1 MNAARPFEL
10 YRRQTAAPR
19 IYGAM
24 NGVMTRRS
32 KFRNTRL
39 RNRII
44 RARHTEFAAHTF
56 YLPGDYEHPFNETA
70 IEKPSR
76 DWLKNLAGRM
86 IAAGRPTM
94 RKARIGVRR
103 LRKAPIEG
111 KHKS

>member
-1 MNAARPFEL
+1 MGHERCHDKTIKISQHPVKKPNHSGKAH
-10 YRRQTAAPR
+10 
-19 IYGAM
+19 G
-24 NGVMTRRS
+24 
-32 KFRNTRL
+32 
-39 RNRII
+39 I
-44 RARHTEFAAHTF
+44 RGPYL

-103 LRKAPIEG
+103 LEKRRSRASTKLTLTAGRK
-111 KHKS
+111 